1 MNFIES
7 IIMTLSMAWV
17 RKQST
22 TEELVMATD
31 SRLRAGYAW
40 DTAPKIFT
48 FSRGD
53 CAICFAGSTDYSY
66 PIMEQIRNSI
76 ETYEKSKSRALDLY
90 DLQGYLR
97 RIVHQMQD
105 AFHDFPQGQE
115 RHDDL
120 DVTFIFAG
128 FSWRKQKFSLWLL
141 NYNYERNQFTF
152 SSLDKLRSQNENSIV
167 KITKKINHLEKSL
180 IKLNI
185 LLSNTQT
192 EDMKN
197 KYNSQIE
204 DTKKRILNKKEELY
218 ICSLNKILFDKNI
231 ILIGDNDLEAKQEIA
246 NKIDPNSN
254 NINYEPF
261 EVLRDFCRDET
272 KHHIGGSPQIIKIYK
287 HLNTMPYAVYWP
299 NKVSQ
304 TRTLFGRPLIDFEN
318 PNYMTFDPDKL
329 IAEDFTPNSQK

>member
-1 MNFIES
+1 
-7 IIMTLSMAWV
+7 MTLSMAWV

-90 DLQGYLR
+90 DLQGHLSR
-97 RIVHQMQD
+97 VVRQMQD
-105 AFHDFPQGQE
+105 AFHDFPQGQNS
-115 RHDDL
+115 HDDL

-141 NYNYERNQFTF
+141 NYNYERNQFIF
-152 SSLDKLRSQNENSIV
+152 KSLDELRSQNKHRIVRVKRSIN
-167 KITKKINHLEKSL
+167 KFEIDLAN
-180 IKLNI
+180 LNN
-185 LLSNTQT
+185 LLSQTQQ
-192 EDMKN
+192 EDK
-197 KYNSQIE
+197 KTQYNNNIEYLKQQIL
-204 DTKKRILNKKEELY
+204 DKKEELY
-218 ICSLNKILFDKNI
+218 ICNLNQILFDKNI

-246 NKIDPNSN
+246 NKIEANSN
-254 NINYEPF
+254 DINYEPF

-272 KHHIGGSPQIIKIYK
+272 KRHIGGSPQIIKIYK